1 MISLD
6 EVKRYCRLDFD
17 DDETIQEFIDEAE
30 EYVVDATH
38 PNVDKTKKAY
48 ALAVKMRVSHN
59 YDNRGVVEEKEMPS
73 GFKKLLIKLELESEV
88 IENTDLTT

>member
-1 MISLD
+1 MISL
-6 EVKRYCRLDFD
+6 ESVKRYCRLDFD
-17 DDETIQEFIDEAE
+17 DDETIQELIDEAE

-73 GFKKLLIKLELESEV
+73 GFKKLLLKLELESEDV
-88 IENTDLTT
+88 TDADLSA